1 MDIDFDL
8 FFNDCKKH
16 IKKFKSRVLDYDYET
31 YKNLDYIEW
40 GILFFID
47 TVKDPKKMKK
57 MKDYLLSINKTEK
70 DINKIFYFFLKSD
83 YKYENGIFS
92 FYESFEL
99 DLNPDLIKKTTT
111 KFTIL

>member
-1 MDIDFDL
+1 MDVDFDL

-16 IKKFKSRVLDYDYET
+16 IKKFKTRVLDYDYET

-57 MKDYLLSINKTEK
+57 MKDYLLSINKSEK

-92 FYESFEL
+92 WNEMDEL
-99 DLNPDLIKKTTT
+99 DLDFDIVKKTSS